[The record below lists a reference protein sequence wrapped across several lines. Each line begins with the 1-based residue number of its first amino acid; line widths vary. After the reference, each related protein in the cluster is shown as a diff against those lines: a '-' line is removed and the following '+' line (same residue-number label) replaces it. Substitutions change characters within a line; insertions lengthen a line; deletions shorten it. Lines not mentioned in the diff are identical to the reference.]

1 MAMTWIWCAIQRY
14 ITMVYFARGTGF
26 HILSKYLRIL
36 VVLSIIRHAQT
47 QTYIIELLCVQ
58 SSYALFNFFN
68 DYVIVQVSGM
78 PTFCIPVQDG
88 GVGFDYRLHMA
99 VPDKWIELLK

>member
-1 MAMTWIWCAIQRY
+1 MWHLNMTV
-14 ITMVYFARGTGF
+14 TT
-26 HILSKYLRIL
+26 
-36 VVLSIIRHAQT
+36 SIHCSI
-47 QTYIIELLCVQ
+47 
-58 SSYALFNFFN
+58 FFN
-68 DYVIVQVSGM
+68 SYVIVQVSGM